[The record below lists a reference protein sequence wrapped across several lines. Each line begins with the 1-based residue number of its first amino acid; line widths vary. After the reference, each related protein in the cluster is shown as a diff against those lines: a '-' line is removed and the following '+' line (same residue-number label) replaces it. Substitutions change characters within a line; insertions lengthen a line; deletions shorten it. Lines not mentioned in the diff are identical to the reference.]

1 MLLLQLRFVRIIARG
16 SYGRAVASVPVSI
29 VLTGEPRIPVGFVI
43 GSKVIVGF
51 VEAKGKLSS
60 TN

>member
-1 MLLLQLRFVRIIARG
+1 MRIIARG
-16 SYGRAVASVPVSI
+16 SCGRDVASVPVSI
-29 VLTGEPRIPVGFVI
+29 VFIEEPGIPVGSVI